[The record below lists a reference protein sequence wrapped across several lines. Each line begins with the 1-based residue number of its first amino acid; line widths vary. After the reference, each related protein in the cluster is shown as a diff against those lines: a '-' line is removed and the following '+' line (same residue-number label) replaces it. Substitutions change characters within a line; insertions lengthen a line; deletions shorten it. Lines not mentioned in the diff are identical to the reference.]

1 MTPGARPFGA
11 VVSELAGNIRAI
23 VRGELRLAYAE
34 LTNNGIA
41 VRRAAIWLGI
51 GVILAFLGLGCLWL
65 AAIFAIALALPL
77 WAAAVVVGGTSLLM
91 AGLAAVIATKH
102 AKSARGLP
110 RTLATIEETTRW
122 PMSTS

>member
-1 MTPGARPFGA
+1 MTPGARPFGT

-41 VRRAAIWLGI
+41 VRRAAIWLAVGA
-51 GVILAFLGLGCLWL
+51 ILAFLGLGCLWM
-65 AAIFAIALALPL
+65 AAVFAIALVLPL
-77 WAAAVVVGGTSLLM
+77 WAAALVVGAISLSA
-91 AGLAAVIATKH
+91 AGVTAMVATKH
-102 AKSARGLP
+102 AKGARGLP